1 MMEKTRGVGV
11 MECWS
16 IGMMDFPAQHF
27 IPQHSNATTL
37 WRLAVVKICAI
48 VLSFVLP
55 LGFAG
60 AVVAGQAAGY
70 DEKAVANFYRGKTV
84 TIVVGHSAG
93 GGFDRYARA
102 IARHLGKYIPGNP
115 AILVNNMVGA
125 GTMVSA
131 NYTYNQAPKDGTVIN
146 SFDGGIWPS
155 QLYGSSAVQ
164 FDMTKFNYI
173 GAPDIFKYIM
183 VVTKNRHRQMED
195 FMSGAKEVVIGAV
208 PNTSI
213 QHSATFLRDVLGAKV
228 SRVTGFKGTAEIRLA
243 MQSGEVNSVIT
254 GWETLGAS
262 NYKDFESGE
271 WLILSQW
278 VDEPLTDLPQKNVP
292 SIYQYARN
300 DEERQ
305 MLKLGLVKPNSYARP
320 YAMPPGVPMDRVRAV
335 EAAFLMS
342 LKDPEFVAEADK
354 TRMTLSPI
362 PGSVL
367 RKMVVEG
374 LAMPPALKEKLKP
387 ILAPKG

>member
-1 MMEKTRGVGV
+1 
-11 MECWS
+11 
-16 IGMMDFPAQHF
+16 
-27 IPQHSNATTL
+27 
-37 WRLAVVKICAI
+37 VVKIFTIALGL
-48 VLSFVLP
+48 VMP
-55 LGFAG
+55 LLVAG
-60 AVVAGQAAGY
+60 AAAAGQAGF

-93 GGFDRYARA
+93 GGFDRYGRA

-155 QLYGSSAVQ
+155 QLYGSSAAQ

-183 VVTKNRHRQMED
+183 VVTKKSGITKMED
-195 FMSGAKEVVIGAV
+195 FMSGAKEVVVGAV

-228 SRVTGFKGTAEIRLA
+228 KLVAGFKGTAEIRLA

-254 GWETLGAS
+254 GWETLGVS

-300 DEERQ
+300 DEERL
-305 MLKLGLVKPNSYARP
+305 MMKLGLVKPNSYARP
-320 YAMPPGVPMDRVRAV
+320 YAMPPGVPLDRVRAV
-335 EAAFLMS
+335 EAAFLQT
-342 LKDPEFVAEADK
+342 LKDPEFVAEAEK

-362 PGSVL
+362 PGNAL
-367 RKMVVEG
+367 HKMVVEG
-374 LAMPPALKEKLKP
+374 FSMPPALKEKLKP

>member
-1 MMEKTRGVGV
+1 MAKNGSLLV
-11 MECWS
+11 
-16 IGMMDFPAQHF
+16 
-27 IPQHSNATTL
+27 TL
-37 WRLAVVKICAI
+37 LLS
-48 VLSFVLP
+48 LSF
-55 LGFAG
+55 AG
-60 AVVAGQAAGY
+60 PAISGQAAGY
-70 DEKAVANFYRGKTV
+70 DEKTIADFYRGKTV

-102 IARHLGKYIPGNP
+102 IARHIAKYIPGNP
-115 AILVNNMVGA
+115 AIVVNNMVGA

-131 NYTYNQAPKDGTVIN
+131 NYTYNQAPRDGTVIN
-146 SFDGGIWPS
+146 SFDGGLWPS

-183 VVTKNRHRQMED
+183 VVTKKAGITKMEEI
-195 FMSGAKEVVIGAV
+195 MSGAKEVVIGAV

-213 QHSATFLRDVLGAKV
+213 QHSATFLRDVMGGRVKL
-228 SRVTGFKGTAEIRLA
+228 VTGFKGTAEIRLA

-278 VDEPLTDLPQKNVP
+278 VDEALTDLPQKNVP
-292 SIYQYARN
+292 SIYEFARN
-300 DEERQ
+300 SEQRE

-320 YAMPPGVPMDRVRAV
+320 YAMPPGVPRDRVRAV
-335 EAAFLMS
+335 EAAFLKT
-342 LKDPEFVAEADK
+342 LKDPELVAEAEK
-354 TRMTLSPI
+354 ARMTLNPI
-362 PGSVL
+362 PGATL
-367 RKMVVEG
+367 HKMIVEG
-374 LAMPPALKEKLKP
+374 LSMPPVLKEKLKP
-387 ILAPKG
+387 ILAPQG

>member
-1 MMEKTRGVGV
+1 M
-11 MECWS
+11 
-16 IGMMDFPAQHF
+16 
-27 IPQHSNATTL
+27 
-37 WRLAVVKICAI
+37 VKILQI
-48 VLSFVLP
+48 VLGFVIP
-55 LGFAG
+55 LLFAG

-131 NYTYNQAPKDGTVIN
+131 NYNYNQAPKDGTVIN

-164 FDMTKFNYI
+164 FDMTKFNHI

-183 VVTKNRHRQMED
+183 VVTKKSGITKMED
-195 FMSGAKEVVIGAV
+195 FMSGAKEVIVGAV

-228 SRVTGFKGTAEIRLA
+228 KLVTGFKGTAEIRLA
-243 MQSGEVNSVIT
+243 MHSGEVNSVIT

-300 DEERQ
+300 DEQRE

-320 YAMPPGVPMDRVRAV
+320 YAMPPGVPRDRVRAV
-335 EAAFLMS
+335 EAAFLQT
-342 LKDPEFVAEADK
+342 LKDPEFVAEAEK
-354 TRMTLSPI
+354 TRMTVSPI
-362 PGSVL
+362 AGETL
-367 RKMVVEG
+367 HKMVVEG
-374 LAMPPALKEKLKP
+374 LSMPSALKEKLKP

>member
-1 MMEKTRGVGV
+1 VSKK
-11 MECWS
+11 
-16 IGMMDFPAQHF
+16 IAF
-27 IPQHSNATTL
+27 I
-37 WRLAVVKICAI
+37 LALFLS
-48 VLSFVLP
+48 LSFAP
-55 LGFAG
+55 SAR
-60 AVVAGQAAGY
+60 AGQAAGY
-70 DEKAVANFYRGKTV
+70 DEKAVADFYRGKTV
-84 TIVVGHSAG
+84 TIIVGHSAG

-102 IARHLGKYIPGNP
+102 IARHIAKYIPGNP

-131 NYTYNQAPKDGTVIN
+131 NYTYNQAPKDGTVVN
-146 SFDGGIWPS
+146 SFDGGLWPS
-155 QLYGSSAVQ
+155 QLYGSPAMQ

-173 GAPDIFKYIM
+173 GAPDTFKYIM
-183 VVTKNRHRQMED
+183 VVTKKAGITKMEEI
-195 FMSGAKEVVIGAV
+195 MSGAKEVVIGAV

-213 QHSATFLRDVLGAKV
+213 QHTATFLRDVMGGRVKL
-228 SRVTGFKGTAEIRLA
+228 VTGFKGTAEIRLA

-292 SIYQYARN
+292 SIYQFARN
-300 DEERQ
+300 NEERE

-320 YAMPPGVPMDRVRAV
+320 YAMPPGVPQDRVRAV
-335 EAAFLMS
+335 EAAFLKT
-342 LKDPEFVAEADK
+342 LKDPEFVAEAEK

-362 PGSVL
+362 SGSAL
-367 RKMVVEG
+367 HKMVVEG
-374 LAMPPALKEKLKP
+374 LSMPASLKEKLKP

>member
-1 MMEKTRGVGV
+1 MK
-11 MECWS
+11 
-16 IGMMDFPAQHF
+16 ILLL
-27 IPQHSNATTL
+27 NL
-37 WRLAVVKICAI
+37 LLLAVLLCGSA
-48 VLSFVLP
+48 L
-55 LGFAG
+55 
-60 AVVAGQAAGY
+60 AGQAGF
-70 DEKAVANFYRGKTV
+70 DENAVANFYRGKTV

-93 GGFDRYARA
+93 GGFDRYGRA
-102 IARHLGKYIPGNP
+102 IARHLGKHIPGNP
-115 AILVNNMVGA
+115 AVLVNNMVGA

-146 SFDGGIWPS
+146 SFDGGLVPS

-164 FDMTKFNYI
+164 FDLTKFNYI

-183 VVTKNRHRQMED
+183 VVTKKSGITKMED
-195 FMSGAKEVVIGAV
+195 FMTGAKEVVVGAV

-228 SRVTGFKGTAEIRLA
+228 KLVTGFKGTAEIRLA

-254 GWETLGAS
+254 GWETLGVS

-278 VDEPLTDLPQKNVP
+278 VDEALTDLPQKNVP

-320 YAMPPGVPMDRVRAV
+320 YAMPPGVPLDRVRAV
-335 EAAFLMS
+335 EAAFLKS

-354 TRMTLSPI
+354 TRMTVSPI
-362 PGSVL
+362 AGTEL
-367 RKMVVEG
+367 HKMVVEG
-374 LAMPPALKEKLKP
+374 LSMPPALKEKLKP

>member
-1 MMEKTRGVGV
+1 M
-11 MECWS
+11 
-16 IGMMDFPAQHF
+16 PA
-27 IPQHSNATTL
+27 L
-37 WRLAVVKICAI
+37 
-48 VLSFVLP
+48 
-55 LGFAG
+55 FAS
-60 AVVAGQAAGY
+60 AVVAGQTAGY
-70 DEKAVANFYRGKTV
+70 DEKAVANFYRGKTI
-84 TIVVGHSAG
+84 TIVVGHSPG

-102 IARHLGKYIPGNP
+102 IARHIGKYIPGNP

-183 VVTKNRHRQMED
+183 VVTKNSGISKMED
-195 FMSGAKEVVIGAV
+195 FMTGAKEVVVGAV

-213 QHSATFLRDVLGAKV
+213 QHSATFLRDVMGARVKL
-228 SRVTGFKGTAEIRLA
+228 VTGFKGTAEIRLA

-292 SIYQYARN
+292 SIYQYART

-320 YAMPPGVPMDRVRAV
+320 YAMPPGVPLDRVRAV
-335 EAAFLMS
+335 EAAFLKS
-342 LKDPEFVAEADK
+342 LKDPEFLAEAEK
-354 TRMTLSPI
+354 TRMTVSPI
-362 PGSVL
+362 AGTTL
-367 RKMVVEG
+367 HKMVVEG
-374 LAMPPALKEKLKP
+374 LSMPAALKEKLRP

>member
-1 MMEKTRGVGV
+1 MTRL
-11 MECWS
+11 
-16 IGMMDFPAQHF
+16 F
-27 IPQHSNATTL
+27 
-37 WRLAVVKICAI
+37 AI
-48 VLSFVLP
+48 VLGFVLP
-55 LGFAG
+55 LCFAG
-60 AVVAGQAAGY
+60 AAPAGQAPAY
-70 DEKAVANFYRGKTV
+70 DEKAVADFYRGKTI

-102 IARHLGKYIPGNP
+102 IARHIGKYIPGNP

-131 NYTYNQAPKDGTVIN
+131 NYTYSQAPRDGTVIN

-183 VVTKNRHRQMED
+183 VVTKKSGIAKMED
-195 FMSGAKEVVIGAV
+195 FMSGGKEVVVGAV

-228 SRVTGFKGTAEIRLA
+228 KLVTGFKGTAEIRLA

-292 SIYQYARN
+292 SIYQYART
-300 DEERQ
+300 DEQRE

-320 YAMPPGVPMDRVRAV
+320 YAMPPGVPPDRVRAV
-335 EAAFLMS
+335 EAAFLKS
-342 LKDPEFVAEADK
+342 LQDPEFIAEADK
-354 TRMTLSPI
+354 ARMTVSPI
-362 PGSVL
+362 AGTTL
-367 RKMVVEG
+367 HKMIVEG
-374 LAMPPALKEKLKP
+374 LSMPAALKEKLRP

>member
-1 MMEKTRGVGV
+1 VAR
-11 MECWS
+11 
-16 IGMMDFPAQHF
+16 IF
-27 IPQHSNATTL
+27 
-37 WRLAVVKICAI
+37 AI
-48 VLSFVLP
+48 I
-55 LGFAG
+55 LGFVQFVSFAG
-60 AVVAGQAAGY
+60 LAFAGQAGGY
-70 DEKAVANFYRGKTV
+70 NEKAVADFYRGKTV

-131 NYTYNQAPKDGTVIN
+131 NYTYNQAPRDGTVLN
-146 SFDGGIWPS
+146 SFDGGLWPS
-155 QLYGSSAVQ
+155 QLYGSSAAQ
-164 FDMTKFNYI
+164 FDLAKFNYI

-183 VVTKNRHRQMED
+183 VVTKKSGITKMED
-195 FMSGAKEVVIGAV
+195 FMTGAKEVVVGAV

-228 SRVTGFKGTAEIRLA
+228 KLVAGFKGTAEIRLA

-254 GWETLGAS
+254 GWETLGVS

-278 VDEPLTDLPQKNVP
+278 VEEPLTDLPQKNVP
-292 SIYQYARN
+292 SIYQFARN
-300 DEERQ
+300 NDERE

-320 YAMPPGVPMDRVRAV
+320 YAMPPGVPLDRVRAV
-335 EAAFLMS
+335 EAAFLKS
-342 LKDPEFVAEADK
+342 LKDPEFIAEAEK

-362 PGSVL
+362 AGTTL
-367 RKMVVEG
+367 HKMIVEG
-374 LAMPPALKEKLKP
+374 LSMPAAFKEKLRP

>member
-1 MMEKTRGVGV
+1 
-11 MECWS
+11 
-16 IGMMDFPAQHF
+16 MDFSRPSAD
-27 IPQHSNATTL
+27 HSSTPTPITL
-37 WRLAVVKICAI
+37 WRFAVTRIFAI
-48 VLSFVLP
+48 VVSFVMP
-55 LGFAG
+55 LWFAG
-60 AVVAGQAAGY
+60 SVLAGQAAGY
-70 DEKAVANFYRGKTV
+70 DEKAVANFYRGKTI
-84 TIVVGHSAG
+84 TIVVGHSPG

-102 IARHLGKYIPGNP
+102 IARHIGKYIPGNP

-183 VVTKNRHRQMED
+183 VVTKNSGISKMED
-195 FMSGAKEVVIGAV
+195 FMTGAKEVIVGAV

-213 QHSATFLRDVLGAKV
+213 QHCATFLRDVLGGKV
-228 SRVTGFKGTAEIRLA
+228 KLVTGFKGTAEIRLA

-292 SIYQYARN
+292 SIYQYART

-320 YAMPPGVPMDRVRAV
+320 YAMPPGVPLDRVRAV
-335 EAAFLMS
+335 EAAFLKS
-342 LKDPEFVAEADK
+342 LKDPEFRAEAEK
-354 TRMTLSPI
+354 TRMTVSPI
-362 PGSVL
+362 AGTTL
-367 RKMVVEG
+367 HKMVVEG
-374 LAMPPALKEKLKP
+374 LSMPAALKEKLRP